1 MVLVIA
7 GIFLLMAIGVL
18 VFKSY
23 QSNKV
28 KSKEQTTHLTP
39 ENILE
44 YCKGDTL
51 KLDELKKYQQKYCKL
66 KGESTNIGKFL
77 DWLFMRETDDTPEED
92 CNCDTLEIAIKFRED
107 LNNGDIDY
115 LVDTLKT
122 FGHKDL
128 STKIAEIQNIDSI
141 KDKVSQSMKFSK
153 VSEMTISEIVTQLT
167 TLESILSFNEA
178 KADVT
183 MVDGKIVQTK
193 ELELIDSTV
202 RLDILKKLELRKQ
215 ILTKS
220 SISNNKPE
228 STPASKNTDQAK
240 SENKE
245 TKEAPAPKAATN
257 KAPTKK
263 VPAQKANTSKKN
275 VTEKES
281 SKKAKAAAVG
291 PQRT

>member
-1 MVLVIA
+1 
-7 GIFLLMAIGVL
+7 
-18 VFKSY
+18 
-23 QSNKV
+23 
-28 KSKEQTTHLTP
+28 
-39 ENILE
+39 
-44 YCKGDTL
+44 
-51 KLDELKKYQQKYCKL
+51 
-66 KGESTNIGKFL
+66 
-77 DWLFMRETDDTPEED
+77 MRETDDTPEED

-220 SISNNKPE
+220 SISNNNPE

-263 VPAQKANTSKKN
+263 VPAQMANTSKKN

-291 PQRT
+291 PQRE